1 MTKKRLEY
9 YHVSDGEWIQVPMRG
24 YKEQCCDCSLI
35 HRMNF
40 RITDK
45 GKIEIQSFRDAR
57 ATAGARKNFK
67 YTKEKE

>member
-1 MTKKRLEY
+1 
-9 YHVSDGEWIQVPMRG
+9 
-24 YKEQCCDCSLI
+24 
-35 HRMNF
+35 MNF

-45 GKIEIQSFRDAR
+45 GKIEIQTFRDAR